1 MAKKNILL
9 TGRPR
14 VGKSTLIRRV
24 SDKLRQM
31 GYMTGGFY
39 TLEVSKEG
47 KRTGFS
53 INTLDGKTGR
63 LAEIGFK
70 SRFTLGKY
78 GIDMEQFESLALP
91 ALESAIEKGN
101 IVIIDE
107 IGFMELK
114 SPRFRELVEKALS
127 SPQPVIA
134 TIMRNSYEFPD
145 RIKASDDVLIFKV
158 TVENRERLADE
169 IVKIIRELG

>member
-14 VGKSTLIRRV
+14 VGKSTLIRRIAE
-24 SDKLRQM
+24 KLQQM
-31 GYMTGGFY
+31 GYNTGGFY
-39 TLEVSKEG
+39 TLETSIEG

-53 INTLDGKTGR
+53 ISTLDGKTGR
-63 LAEIGFK
+63 LAEIGLK

-78 GIDMEQFESLALP
+78 GIDMEQFESLAIP
-91 ALESAIEKGN
+91 AIEDAIQKGH
-101 IVIIDE
+101 IAIIDE

-114 SPRFRELVEKALS
+114 SSRFRELVEKALS

-145 RIKASDDVLIFKV
+145 KIKARKDVLLFKV

-169 IVKIIRELG
+169 IVEIIIPR